1 MVPISAIPPIIQP
14 YDLRAT
20 GNIGA
25 PEMMPGIQAPLP
37 LKSPTETN
45 APQPAGESFA
55 SVLGKMVGEVNTRQ
69 VAANDAVA
77 ALQSG
82 QNTSLHQAVIAM
94 EEANISFQLM
104 VEVRNKLLESYQEL
118 MRMQI

>member
-1 MVPISAIPPIIQP
+1 MVPISAIAPMLQSHG
-14 YDLRAT
+14 LRPT
-20 GNIGA
+20 GGIGA
-25 PEMMPGIQAPLP
+25 ADLMPEIHAPAGP
-37 LKSPTETN
+37 TSPSE
-45 APQPAGESFA
+45 AGSVQPAGESFA
-55 SVLGKMVGEVNTRQ
+55 NVLGRMVGEVNGRQ
-69 VAANDAVA
+69 LAANDAVA

-104 VEVRNKLLESYQEL
+104 VEVRNKLLDSYQEL